1 MVRCAIPSIP
11 VARSPGE
18 DDEDCDNGRA
28 RKHPVLGV
36 DAKNAKC
43 LNEEVHGTRPFVG
56 QATRFGNGNILFL
69 YDGCSARRA
78 QACQHSRTAQGM
90 GQPWS
95 ERGSRGA
102 LDDQSVEEIFERDA
116 SGLVCSPVRAK
127 PGFTK
132 PDAHRPAL
140 APDLPGPILTCIAGP
155 GHDDVKG
162 PSWRRAQHQVTG
174 AMAGCASSRF

>member
-1 MVRCAIPSIP
+1 MRKSTALALLLGKLRGSGMEIYYFYTMGVLRVVR
-11 VARSPGE
+11 
-18 DDEDCDNGRA
+18 
-28 RKHPVLGV
+28 
-36 DAKNAKC
+36 
-43 LNEEVHGTRPFVG
+43 
-56 QATRFGNGNILFL
+56 
-69 YDGCSARRA
+69 RRA
-78 QACQHSRTAQGM
+78 AQGM
-90 GQPWS
+90 GPPWS

-102 LDDQSVEEIFERDA
+102 LDDQSVEEIFERYA

-162 PSWRRAQHQVTG
+162 SSWRRAKHQLTRAATG
-174 AMAGCASSRF
+174 AASRRF